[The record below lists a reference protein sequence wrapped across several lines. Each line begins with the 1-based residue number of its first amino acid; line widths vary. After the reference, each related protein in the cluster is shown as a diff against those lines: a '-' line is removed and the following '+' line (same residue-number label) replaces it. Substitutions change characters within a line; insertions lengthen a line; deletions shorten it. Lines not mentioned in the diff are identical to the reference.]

1 MSARYP
7 GAVSEAMPGRT
18 RVGVRDVAAAA
29 GVSTQ
34 TVSRVL
40 NDHPHIRPETRDR
53 VVAAMAEL
61 GYRVNNAARALGTA
75 TTRTI
80 GVIASDTDLYGPAAG
95 IGALERAARAAG
107 RWIATAY
114 ADGSNGA
121 SVTAAADHLL
131 AQGVDG
137 IIVVAP
143 HTAALEALA
152 AAGLDVPVVLLHSRA
167 DDAGER
173 DGAPDRG
180 AEGAALAV
188 DHLLDAG
195 HRRIAQLSGPAA
207 WLEAVARDAGAES
220 ALARRG
226 EELAGRWRGD
236 WSAASGAALA
246 PEIERAVRGTD
257 GPTAV
262 VVANDQMALGLVSG
276 LSSLGLRVPEDV
288 SVVGF
293 DDHPDAA
300 FYRPALTTVRLDI
313 AGEAERCVRILL
325 GDRAPAQPGAP
336 RLVVR
341 ASTRGI

>member
-1 MSARYP
+1 MSE
-7 GAVSEAMPGRT
+7 EAHGRM

-40 NDHPHIRPETRDR
+40 NDHPHIRPETRER

-61 GYRVNNAARALGTA
+61 GYRVNNAARSLGTA

-80 GVIASDTDLYGPAAG
+80 GVLASDTDLFGPAAG
-95 IGALERAARAAG
+95 IAALERAARSAG

-114 ADGSNGA
+114 ADGVDAA
-121 SVTAAADHLL
+121 SVTEAAEHLL

-137 IIVVAP
+137 IVLVAP
-143 HTAALEALA
+143 HTTAIEALGVARPGVPIVSLHGA
-152 AAGLDVPVVLLHSRA
+152 ATVAG
-167 DDAGER
+167 
-173 DGAPDRG
+173 GAQRQ

-188 DHLLDAG
+188 EHLVALG
-195 HRRIAQLSGPAA
+195 HRRIGRVSGPSE
-207 WLEAVARDAGAES
+207 WLEAIARDGGTAD
-220 ALARRG
+220 ALARHG
-226 EELAGRWRGD
+226 LSAAGRWAGD
-236 WSAASGAALA
+236 WSAGSGAALA
-246 PEIERAVRGTD
+246 APVADALRGTD
-257 GPTAV
+257 PPTAF
-262 VVANDQMALGLVSG
+262 VVANDQMALGLMSG
-276 LSSLGLRVPEDV
+276 LDALGVSVPGDV

-313 AGEAERCVRILL
+313 AGEARRCVAGLL
-325 GDRAPAQPGAP
+325 GEPRPADPEAP

-341 ASTRGI
+341 SSTRSR